1 MQSRK
6 IEFKT
11 EINQLLDLMINSL
24 YTHKEVFLRELI
36 SNSSDALDK
45 LKLSSLINDDILQG
59 DNTFK
64 IKIIPDK
71 DKKTLTVSDTGIGMT
86 EEEVVKNLGTIA
98 HSNTK
103 EFIKKLK
110 ENSSD
115 NNVELIGQ
123 FGVGFYSAFM
133 VADKVTVITRK
144 AGSGNKA
151 VKWESKADGFFLVE
165 EAEKE
170 TRGTDVILHLKEDEI
185 DFLNEWTIRELV
197 KKYSDFIEYPIVMDV
212 EKEST
217 VVKGEK
223 VIEEEVLNSRTAI
236 WIRNKDEIKETEY
249 CEFYKHISHDFNDPL
264 EIIHY
269 NVEGTVEF
277 TALLFIP
284 RKKPFNIHFTD
295 YKFGPMLY
303 VKRVQIMENCEELL
317 PPYLRFVKGVVETS
331 DLPLNISRETFQNNR
346 QAEIIKKNIVSKILD
361 TLKKMK
367 QNDFDKYLTFYKEFG
382 KVLKEGIHLDFGKKE
397 EIASLLL
404 FESTKTEKGKFT
416 DLEKYIENMKP
427 DQEEIFYITGES
439 RDKLENSPYL
449 EAFKEKELEV
459 LFMTDEID
467 DFIMGSLLEYKG
479 KKLKSVIK
487 GDVKIREED
496 KAKEKEFKGL
506 LKFIKEKLKDKI
518 EDVRISGRLKDSPC
532 CIVAGEHDI
541 DPQVAK
547 IFEAMGQEVPKSKK
561 TLEINPNHKLF
572 TMLNNLYK
580 NKKESEKLENF
591 VKLLYEQAL
600 VLEGS
605 KPENPVDFVNRIVD
619 IMSENLEIK

>member
-103 EFIKKLK
+103 EFIEKLK
-110 ENSSD
+110 ENSSE
-115 NNVELIGQ
+115 NNFELIGQ

-144 AGSGNKA
+144 AGSDNKA

-170 TRGTDVILHLKEDEI
+170 NRGTDVILHLKDDEI

-303 VKRVQIMENCEELL
+303 VKRVQIMENCEDLL

-397 EIASLLL
+397 DIASLLL

-449 EAFKEKELEV
+449 EAFKEKEFEV

-487 GDVKIREED
+487 GDVKIQEED

-506 LKFIKEKLKDKI
+506 LKFIKEQLKDKV
-518 EDVRISGRLKDSPC
+518 EDVRISGRLKNSPC

-541 DPQVAK
+541 DPQMAK

-580 NKKESEKLENF
+580 DKKENEKLENF

-619 IMSENLEIK
+619 IMSENLETK